1 MGRRKCILCEV
12 SSEKLRQPS
21 TEDWCTILNIEI
33 NDLPLHAFI
42 CANHFH
48 KSDLIDGKR
57 TQLKHSAVPSVEPLR
72 QTDDSSDEENKI
84 NLAQEIALSHSNSEQ
99 LESRNLPRTNKVTR
113 SSNRN
118 GM

>member
-1 MGRRKCILCEV
+1 MGLGSALFVELAVK
-12 SSEKLRQPS
+12 KLRQPS
-21 TEDWCTILNIEI
+21 TEEPCTILNIDI

-48 KSDLIDGKR
+48 KSDLIEGKR
-57 TQLKHSAVPSVEPLR
+57 TQLKHSA
-72 QTDDSSDEENKI
+72 ENEI

-99 LESRNLPRTNKVTR
+99 LESRDLPRTNKVTR